1 MFKNPEFAFGILR
14 YTGKWLQNLSNHKTI
29 CNFLFSIAWVFL
41 YISVVYIAYLWLSIS
56 ILEIVIAYS
65 NKLPILNLFPWIRV
79 LLLAKQ
85 LLIKSYILKL
95 VSVNWPPSWVDWDH
109 LNYFLILFQNVILL
123 KYLQFTEC
131 NHVKRYVYLKLT
143 VA

>member
-1 MFKNPEFAFGILR
+1 MYPKMFKNPEFTFGILR

-65 NKLPILNLFPWIRV
+65 SKLPILDLFPYFLNQSTVACKAVAYKIVYFRTCFRKLTTIMGRFW
-79 LLLAKQ
+79 
-85 LLIKSYILKL
+85 SSKL
-95 VSVNWPPSWVDWDH
+95 VFDFVPKCN
-109 LNYFLILFQNVILL
+109 IIEI
-123 KYLQFTEC
+123 FTV
-131 NHVKRYVYLKLT
+131 HRM
-143 VA
+143 